1 MDQDKLIEESAI
13 KISIQKI
20 ALKINDKMQQYKKTK
35 DKKIESELVEL
46 LKDRDLAYSNDKE
59 TIKKYLKSRSE

>member
-46 LKDRDLAYSNDKE
+46 FKDRDLAYSNDKE
-59 TIKKYLKSRSE
+59 TIKKYLKSRSK

>member
-1 MDQDKLIEESAI
+1 MDQNKLIEESAI

-46 LKDRDLAYSNDKE
+46 FKDRDLAYSNDKE
-59 TIKKYLKSRSE
+59 TIKKYLKSRSK

>member
-46 LKDRDLAYSNDKE
+46 FKDRDLAYSNDKE

>member
-20 ALKINDKMQQYKKTK
+20 ALKINDKLQQYKKTK

-46 LKDRDLAYSNDKE
+46 FKDRDLAYSNDKE
-59 TIKKYLKSRSE
+59 TIKKYLKSRSK